1 MEKIKVTYTKENVI
15 IEGYGSKI
23 VGNSELH
30 YNLALL
36 ALKYN
41 NDKLLNPSISILSD
55 EEWVSLCEHYFGK
68 NDE

>member
-1 MEKIKVTYTKENVI
+1 MEKIKVTYTKKNVI
-15 IEGYGSKI
+15 IEGYGTKI

-41 NDKLLNPSISILSD
+41 DDKSRILSD
-55 EEWVSLCEHYFGK
+55 EEIISLCEKNFGR
-68 NDE
+68 NNE